1 MTSSMTVEG
10 ITIEGMTMEGKTL
23 EGKTI
28 ALAVTGSIAAYKAV
42 EVARL
47 CLKAGAK
54 VVPLMT
60 TSAQRFVGAVTLA
73 GITGEPVATDM
84 WDPAFPGEMHVTIAA
99 RADVL
104 VIVPAT
110 ADLLAR
116 LAQGRAD
123 DLITA
128 TALCARGPVLAAPAM
143 HPRMWM
149 HPATQKNVVELARQG
164 RVRLIGP
171 VEGPVASGESGMGR
185 MAEPAAIV
193 SAIAAALRGRALD
206 LAGKRIVVTA
216 GPTHEAID
224 PVRYLGNR
232 SSGRMGFAIA
242 AAAAA
247 RGAEVTLV
255 AGPVALATPRG
266 VKRIDVESAAQMQR
280 ALDDVMGIDLA
291 NVDALVMAAAVADF
305 RAAQAS
311 ATKLKKAAGESASSI
326 ALTKNPDLLAAV
338 GARRTGARPVLV
350 GFALETG
357 DDAAVLAYA
366 RAKLDAKK
374 VDVVVANAAHESL
387 GQTTNR
393 VALVTKDGTKG
404 APEAFSAGAKDE
416 LAGRILDAIVA
427 RLP

>member
-1 MTSSMTVEG
+1 
-10 ITIEGMTMEGKTL
+10 
-23 EGKTI
+23 
-28 ALAVTGSIAAYKAV
+28 VTGSIAAYKAV

-47 CLKAGAK
+47 CIKAGAK

-84 WDPAFPGEMHVTIAA
+84 WDPAFPGEMHVAIAA
-99 RADVL
+99 RADAI

-123 DLITA
+123 DLVTA
-128 TALCARGPVLAAPAM
+128 TALCARGAVLAAPAM

-149 HPATQKNVVELARQG
+149 HPATQRNVEELARQG
-164 RVRLIGP
+164 RVQLIGP

-185 MAEPAAIV
+185 MAEPDAIV
-193 SAIAAALRGRALD
+193 RAIAAALVGRALD
-206 LAGKRIVVTA
+206 LAGTRIVVTA

-255 AGPVALATPRG
+255 AGPVALAAPRG
-266 VKRIDVESAAQMQR
+266 VKRIDVESAEQMRR
-280 ALDDVMGIDLA
+280 ALDDVMGSDLA

-305 RAAQAS
+305 RAAHAS
-311 ATKLKKAAGESASSI
+311 ATKIKKIAAESAPSI
-326 ALTKNPDLLAAV
+326 ALTKNPDLLAAI
-338 GARRTGARPVLV
+338 GARRSGVRPVLV

-366 RAKLDAKK
+366 RAKLAAKK
-374 VDVVVANAAHESL
+374 VDLVVANAAHESL

-393 VALVTKDGTKG
+393 VALVTSAGTTGG
-404 APEAFSAGAKDE
+404 AQPFSAGTKEE
-416 LAGRILDAIVA
+416 LASRILDAIAA
-427 RLP
+427 RLRT

>member
-1 MTSSMTVEG
+1 MTSS
-10 ITIEGMTMEGKTL
+10 ITIEGMTM

-149 HPATQKNVVELARQG
+149 HPATQKNVEELARQG

-185 MAEPAAIV
+185 MAEPDAIV
-193 SAIAAALRGRALD
+193 SAISAALRGRALD

-255 AGPVALATPRG
+255 AGPVALVTPRG
-266 VKRIDVESAAQMQR
+266 VKRIDVESASQMQR

-291 NVDALVMAAAVADF
+291 NVDALVMAATVADF

-311 ATKLKKAAGESASSI
+311 TTKIKKAAGESA
-326 ALTKNPDLLAAV
+326 
-338 GARRTGARPVLV
+338 
-350 GFALETG
+350 
-357 DDAAVLAYA
+357 
-366 RAKLDAKK
+366 
-374 VDVVVANAAHESL
+374 
-387 GQTTNR
+387 
-393 VALVTKDGTKG
+393 
-404 APEAFSAGAKDE
+404 
-416 LAGRILDAIVA
+416 
-427 RLP
+427 

>member
-1 MTSSMTVEG
+1 MTRDMT
-10 ITIEGMTMEGKTL
+10 L
-23 EGKTI
+23 AGKTI

-47 CLKAGAK
+47 CIKAGAK
-54 VVPLMT
+54 VLPLMT
-60 TSAQRFVGAVTLA
+60 TSAQRFVGPVTLA
-73 GITGEPVATDM
+73 GITGEPVAMDM

-99 RADVL
+99 RADAL

-123 DLITA
+123 DLVTA
-128 TALCARGPVLAAPAM
+128 TALCARGPVLVAPAM
-143 HPRMWM
+143 HPRMWL
-149 HPATQKNVVELARQG
+149 HPATQKNVEELARQG

-171 VEGPVASGESGMGR
+171 VVGAVASGENGIGR
-185 MAEPAAIV
+185 MEEPAAIV
-193 SAIAAALRGRALD
+193 NAIAEALGSAGAAAGTTTD
-206 LAGKRIVVTA
+206 LAGRRIVVSA

-242 AAAAA
+242 GAAAA
-247 RGAEVTLV
+247 RGADVTLI
-255 AGPVALATPRG
+255 AGPVSLATPPG
-266 VKRIDVESAAQMQR
+266 VTRRDVESAEQMQR
-280 ALDDVMGIDLA
+280 ALDDVMGDDLA
-291 NVDALVMAAAVADF
+291 KVAALIMAAAVADF

-311 ATKLKKAAGESASSI
+311 TTKIKKGAGTPTL
-326 ALTKNPDLLAAV
+326 ALVKNPDLLAAI

-366 RAKLDAKK
+366 KAKLDAKK
-374 VDVVVANAAHESL
+374 VDVVVANAAHDSL
-387 GQTTNR
+387 GHTTNR
-393 VALVTKDGTKG
+393 VALVTKDGAQPFTD
-404 APEAFSAGAKDE
+404 GAKDD
-416 LAGRILDAIVA
+416 LANRILDEVER
-427 RLP
+427 RLRA